1 MTITRRKFVAAA
13 GATVASPAIV
23 GSVSA
28 QAPTTLKLHHFLPP
42 MSNPHQKFLKPWAE
56 QVEKDSGGRLK
67 IDIFPSMQLGGTPP
81 QLFDQAK
88 DGVVDI
94 VWTLPGNT
102 PGRFPTTEVFELPFT
117 ASRRSIVNSK
127 ACAEFIPQLAN
138 ETKDVKL
145 LAFWAHDHGL
155 IHANKQVKTMD
166 DLKGLKLRFPTRLAG
181 EALKALG
188 ATAIG
193 MPIPQVPESLAQKV
207 IDGCVVP
214 WEVVPAIKVHEL
226 LKFHTEI
233 PGSPTLYTTT
243 FFLAMNKAKY
253 ESLSADLRSAI
264 DKNSGMAA
272 SEMAGNLWD
281 TMGLPVAEMVKQR
294 GNTITVLAEDEK
306 AKWQKATEPVI
317 EAWVKGSKE
326 KNIDGAKLLE
336 TVKGLLAKHEKAG
349 GPRLWGTATTW
360 PRRCRRRDFWSKR
373 QVCWLLRG
381 GCCRSAWLSS

>member
-1 MTITRRKFVAAA
+1 
-13 GATVASPAIV
+13 
-23 GSVSA
+23 
-28 QAPTTLKLHHFLPP
+28 
-42 MSNPHQKFLKPWAE
+42 
-56 QVEKDSGGRLK
+56 
-67 IDIFPSMQLGGTPP
+67 
-81 QLFDQAK
+81 
-88 DGVVDI
+88 
-94 VWTLPGNT
+94 
-102 PGRFPTTEVFELPFT
+102 VFELPFT
-117 ASRRSIVNSK
+117 ASRRSLVNSK
-127 ACAEFIPQLAN
+127 SCAEFAPNLAN

-155 IHANKQVKTMD
+155 IHANKQVKTQD

-233 PGSPTLYTTT
+233 PGSPTFYTTT

-253 ESLSADLRSAI
+253 EGLPADLKAAL
-264 DKNSGMAA
+264 DKHSGMAA

-281 TMGLPVAEMVKQR
+281 TMGLPVAEMVKGR
-294 GNTITVLAEDEK
+294 GNTITVLSEDEK

-317 EAWVKGSKE
+317 EAWIKGVKDKGL
-326 KNIDGAKLLE
+326 DGAKLLD
-336 TVKGLLAKHEKAG
+336 TAKGLLAKHEKA
-349 GPRLWGTATTW
+349 
-360 PRRCRRRDFWSKR
+360 
-373 QVCWLLRG
+373 
-381 GCCRSAWLSS
+381 